1 MQVTFNAN
9 QESATV
15 DITITPD
22 IIFEADEQFRVE
34 LFNPD
39 TAETLGD
46 VNKAIVTIYDDDSEA
61 SKFALKLFILSNPE
75 FVVRSYSA
83 LCYVSLLL

>member
-1 MQVTFNAN
+1 MQVMFMAN
-9 QESATV
+9 QASATV

-39 TAETLGD
+39 TAEALGD
-46 VNKAIVTIYDDDSEA
+46 IDKAIVTIYDDDNEA
-61 SKFALKLFILSNPE
+61 SKFQLKLVILLTAHNWQK
-75 FVVRSYSA
+75 
-83 LCYVSLLL
+83 